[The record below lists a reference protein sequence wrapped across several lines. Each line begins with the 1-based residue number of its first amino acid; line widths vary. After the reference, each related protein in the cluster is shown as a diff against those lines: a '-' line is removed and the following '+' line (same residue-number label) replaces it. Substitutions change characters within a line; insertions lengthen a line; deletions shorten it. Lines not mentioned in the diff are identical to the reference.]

1 MKSMRLNLQEKYT
14 QVFLT
19 WKPSMLGE
27 GEYHGYKPIEY
38 FTIFLKNSY
47 NGGIVLQWRKR

>member
-1 MKSMRLNLQEKYT
+1 MRLTLQEKYT

-27 GEYHGYKPIEY
+27 GEYHGYKPVEY

-47 NGGIVLQWRKR
+47 NGSIVLQWRKR